1 MSDSS
6 GRGKGGK
13 VGKGVRAPVIAIAH
27 PENADLVAFL
37 DDKRAECL
45 AKQQENLMWVYVKAL
60 KSVRAHDAKIHSAVR
75 RLNPWRPFLHAHA
88 FRGALRQAD
97 CGKLQGVGPFV
108 MKQLLPFF
116 STQAPPVR
124 CLVPFGQNRV
134 HGTVRTWLQPDGV
147 PSAASSTAPPV
158 RMS

>member
-1 MSDSS
+1 
-6 GRGKGGK
+6 
-13 VGKGVRAPVIAIAH
+13 
-27 PENADLVAFL
+27 
-37 DDKRAECL
+37 
-45 AKQQENLMWVYVKAL
+45 
-60 KSVRAHDAKIHSAVR
+60 
-75 RLNPWRPFLHAHA
+75 
-88 FRGALRQAD
+88 
-97 CGKLQGVGPFV
+97 